1 MTKPSQKAKGSAAS
15 PGLLSEGESNLS
27 RQRSAWLEQHVSAES
42 RTWLDADARVFL
54 HQSLS
59 TPCLDVLGHAEGAEI
74 ENLDGKRILDFHGNS
89 VHQVGFGHRRWWRR

>member
-1 MTKPSQKAKGSAAS
+1 MTKSSKKAKGSVAS

-27 RQRSAWLEQHVSAES
+27 RQRSAWLEQQVSAQG
-42 RTWLDADARVFL
+42 RAWLDADAHVFL

-74 ENLDGKRILDFHGNS
+74 ENLDGTLLP
-89 VHQVGFGHRRWWRR
+89 